1 MGKGVPKP
9 KLQPPAAVDTLRDP
23 VTKTRTG
30 ITSNSPRKAA
40 MTAEERRKSLN
51 EGRMDKQEWEKTE
64 SQVSGEP
71 DTSYKSIKEFSPS
84 PRRSSSGRI
93 II

>member
-1 MGKGVPKP
+1 MISRRRRKRLERTTGRKTKGTMGKGVPKP
-9 KLQPPAAVDTLRDP
+9 KLQPPAAVHTLRDS

-30 ITSNSPRKAA
+30 ITSNTPRRAA

-64 SQVSGEP
+64 SQVS
-71 DTSYKSIKEFSPS
+71 
-84 PRRSSSGRI
+84 
-93 II
+93 